1 MPEFAHTENY
11 VMRGLLPY
19 LTPERDRWLSFQL
32 LTESRFPIV
41 KARALFYCIG
51 KICKY
56 GMKEPVYSFFR
67 RHFKYARICFLKS
80 SARSGCSWLSI
91 SRSNCTEG
99 FA

>member
-41 KARALFYCIG
+41 EARALFYCIG

-56 GMKEPVYSFFR
+56 GMKE
-67 RHFKYARICFLKS
+67 ARLLVLS
-80 SARSGCSWLSI
+80 SPFQVFPNLFS
-91 SRSNCTEG
+91 
-99 FA
+99 